1 VESLV
6 RDLVDAGISLVRGER
21 EDEVWPQAEQG
32 AIERLI
38 DLLLPP
44 LDRDAEGA
52 PLVPTDP
59 ELAARQQRSRDKL
72 KQQLADGQLE
82 EREVEIEV
90 TPQSYPDPDAFRPPE
105 GMESPD
111 FSVGEWLRDNLPKR
125 ARRRQLKVRE
135 ARRLLE
141 DEELRRLVDMDEVIG
156 EALDRV
162 ENHGI
167 VF

>member
-1 VESLV
+1 
-6 RDLVDAGISLVRGER
+6 
-21 EDEVWPQAEQG
+21 
-32 AIERLI
+32 
-38 DLLLPP
+38 
-44 LDRDAEGA
+44 
-52 PLVPTDP
+52 
-59 ELAARQQRSRDKL
+59 
-72 KQQLADGQLE
+72 ADGQLE

-167 VF
+167 VFLDEIDKIAGERSNAGPDVSREGVQRDLLPIVEGATVQTRYGYVRTD